1 MATPAEPI
9 RLALVDD
16 HRMLL
21 SALTEWI
28 RNAADDIQMVT
39 AVTTWPELLT
49 SPGFPVDVVL
59 LDLDLKD
66 SIPVSLKISTL
77 KTAGVKTVVM
87 STYSEPNVVREA
99 LGAGALG
106 YLVKSEDAAMIV
118 EAIRSAQRGEQYVS
132 AELDLA
138 INSGDVGG
146 VPKLSAQERRVM
158 ALYGG
163 GEPVKSVAYQLGI
176 SEETAKSY
184 LKRIREKY
192 RVAGFDVGTKV
203 ACGSGRSPTA
213 SSSRTFPARVVGVGP
228 GPGSPGPVRPRSG
241 RARPSRGRTTRRSAS
256 ATWRGGTSATRAG
269 ATDAAAPTG
278 RVVRPRAERSAD
290 GRRVLARHGSAAG
303 GAASHAGPPR
313 ANRARPPGSPLA
325 GSSRDLGGTPT
336 AGRATS
342 RPAQAAV
349 RRPGGG
355 APRLHA
361 AGPTAGPPV
370 PRSRKKPPGSLPAGS
385 SRDHGGTPTAG
396 RATSRPAQAAVRRP
410 GGGAPRLRA
419 AGPTAGPPVPRSRK
433 RPARIPSHRQ
443 FPRPRWD
450 TDGRSCDLEP
460 GRRLRPPAGRRGAT
474 RSGRRQCDETGSRI
488 GPVLAPAVRT
498 AAARR
503 FVRFSTA

>member
-1 MATPAEPI
+1 MATPEEPI

-21 SALTEWI
+21 GALTEWI
-28 RNAADDIQMVT
+28 RNAADDITLVA

-49 SPGFPVDVVL
+49 SPAFPVDVVL

-106 YLVKSEDAAMIV
+106 YLVKSEDADMIV

-203 ACGSGRSPTA
+203 ALRKRAIQDGII
-213 SSSRTFPARVVGVGP
+213 VQD
-228 GPGSPGPVRPRSG
+228 GSP
-241 RARPSRGRTTRRSAS
+241 
-256 ATWRGGTSATRAG
+256 
-269 ATDAAAPTG
+269 
-278 RVVRPRAERSAD
+278 
-290 GRRVLARHGSAAG
+290 
-303 GAASHAGPPR
+303 
-313 ANRARPPGSPLA
+313 
-325 GSSRDLGGTPT
+325 
-336 AGRATS
+336 
-342 RPAQAAV
+342 
-349 RRPGGG
+349 
-355 APRLHA
+355 
-361 AGPTAGPPV
+361 
-370 PRSRKKPPGSLPAGS
+370 
-385 SRDHGGTPTAG
+385 
-396 RATSRPAQAAVRRP
+396 
-410 GGGAPRLRA
+410 
-419 AGPTAGPPVPRSRK
+419 
-433 RPARIPSHRQ
+433 
-443 FPRPRWD
+443 
-450 TDGRSCDLEP
+450 
-460 GRRLRPPAGRRGAT
+460 
-474 RSGRRQCDETGSRI
+474 I
-488 GPVLAPAVRT
+488 GL
-498 AAARR
+498 
-503 FVRFSTA
+503 